1 MIICLTALEPSVMW
15 MSHLA
20 FTQGSGPGPLQV
32 LAVVNSAAVC
42 LSFGDTGTCLC
53 WIELLNL
60 RVDVCSAFG
69 GVVKIT
75 VPVYTLTS
83 RV

>member
-1 MIICLTALEPSVMW
+1 MIIHFTALEPSVTW
-15 MSHLA
+15 MSHKA
-20 FTQGSGPGPLQV
+20 FTQGSVPGPLQV
-32 LAVVNSAAVC
+32 LAVVNNAAVC
-42 LSFGDTGTCLC
+42 MPFGDTGTCLC
-53 WIELLNL
+53 WVELVNL

-75 VPVYTLTS
+75 VPIYTLTH